1 MMSNFDIFHADACII
16 CKKKEF
22 TRDFPA
28 VNVGGKG
35 LQTLVSFCE
44 LRGEEE
50 LRTYL
55 LHKIAENNGLPPV
68 SVH

>member
-1 MMSNFDIFHADACII
+1 MTNFATFHVEVCVIY
-16 CKKKEF
+16 KKEF
-22 TRDFPA
+22 TRECPA

-50 LRTYL
+50 LRT
-55 LHKIAENNGLPPV
+55 K
-68 SVH
+68 

>member
-16 CKKKEF
+16 CKKEF

-28 VNVGGKG
+28 VNVGGTG

-44 LRGEEE
+44 LRGEE
-50 LRTYL
+50 
-55 LHKIAENNGLPPV
+55 
-68 SVH
+68 